1 MLLSCSLFIFFGRP
15 IMGIFT
21 EDAAVRALAYTLIF
35 PLVVYQ
41 LGDATQITFANAL
54 RGTSHVMPML
64 WCAFVSYVIVGL
76 PSTYLLGFTVG
87 WGLWGIILSFS
98 FSLFMAAALYFYFF
112 MRATRKK

>member
-1 MLLSCSLFIFFGRP
+1 
-15 IMGIFT
+15 MGIFT
-21 EDAAVRALAYTLIF
+21 TDEAVLLTAQSLIIPLAI
-35 PLVVYQ
+35 YQ

-54 RGTSHVMPML
+54 RGTAHVMPML